1 MKQVKL
7 LFLDIDGVLNCK
19 ATAYSPI
26 GVRDIDND
34 KLLLLKRIIE
44 ATEAKILLISS
55 WKEGWYSNP
64 NKKSEQTET
73 ADYLYKRFA
82 EAGLRISGKVPD
94 VDFGGRGKSIQEYLE
109 RLQARG
115 FLVTRFA
122 ILDDDAGD
130 YAKMGLSDHLIK
142 TSFFRGGLTQSKANQ
157 TIGLLNGP

>member
-64 NKKSEQTET
+64 NKKSEQTE
-73 ADYLYKRFA
+73 
-82 EAGLRISGKVPD
+82 I
-94 VDFGGRGKSIQEYLE
+94 FGTITSQ
-109 RLQARG
+109 RLPRNP
-115 FLVTRFA
+115 LCHSR
-122 ILDDDAGD
+122 
-130 YAKMGLSDHLIK
+130 
-142 TSFFRGGLTQSKANQ
+142 R
-157 TIGLLNGP
+157 